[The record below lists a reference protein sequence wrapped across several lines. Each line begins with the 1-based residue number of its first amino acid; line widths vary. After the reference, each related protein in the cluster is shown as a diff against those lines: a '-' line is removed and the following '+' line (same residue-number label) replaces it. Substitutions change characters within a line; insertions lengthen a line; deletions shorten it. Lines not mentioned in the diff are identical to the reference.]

1 MTKNGMFKKLD
12 DSYNFGEK
20 VGTGVRF
27 WAVDFTRAII
37 TVLIL
42 AVFGGLYILYGFV
55 RGLKK

>member
-1 MTKNGMFKKLD
+1 MFKKLD
-12 DSYNFGEK
+12 DSYSFGEK

-42 AVFGGLYILYGFV
+42 AIFGGLYILYGFA